1 MTSAHGWN
9 VRAAVC
15 TRRELG
21 GRGGSLAV
29 DLTWAPLT
37 LNEFF
42 SAVSDSR
49 TRRGRVGVERR
60 RGGELR
66 ASVCLAGIKAT
77 LKCNTWRPSFKAL
90 LVTLSRL
97 FVASPHLPPPTPISL
112 PFSLVAAGQLFFSSG
127 WVDGGRYPFTSLVY
141 HHHHHPTPPI
151 CVDKS
156 AGDCFSLCTS
166 EFVGNDEML
175 GCVSAGVNDS
185 GHICSL
191 LPFPAS
197 TAY

>member
-60 RGGELR
+60 RGGRVARFRLSGRYQGHAEMQHLETVVQG
-66 ASVCLAGIKAT
+66 AFSYLVSSVC
-77 LKCNTWRPSFKAL
+77 C
-90 LVTLSRL
+90 LSS
-97 FVASPHLPPPTPISL
+97 SPPPPTPISL

-141 HHHHHPTPPI
+141 HHQHPTPPI

-156 AGDCFSLCTS
+156 AGDWFSLCTS

-185 GHICSL
+185 GHSCSL

-197 TAY
+197 TA

>member
-97 FVASPHLPPPTPISL
+97 FVASPHLPPPHSNLSTLLLGGCRPTFFFLLGGWMEGGIPLL
-112 PFSLVAAGQLFFSSG
+112 P
-127 WVDGGRYPFTSLVY
+127 WFTTTT
-141 HHHHHPTPPI
+141 TPPHPFALI
-151 CVDKS
+151 NLQEIAFLYVR
-156 AGDCFSLCTS
+156 L
-166 EFVGNDEML
+166 N
-175 GCVSAGVNDS
+175 
-185 GHICSL
+185 L
-191 LPFPAS
+191 L
-197 TAY
+197 